1 MVERL
6 PYAICRPAN
15 HVQQSLDRDHH
26 DETQAEID
34 ARQTGDGG
42 LTATC
47 RQAGVRQAGMK
58 AGMKRQRW
66 PSRSELPIFKLNKAF
81 RSAGLS

>member
-1 MVERL
+1 MVEGL

-15 HVQQSLDRDHH
+15 HVQQGLDRDHH

-47 RQAGVRQAGMK
+47 RQAGFRQAGMK
-58 AGMKRQRW
+58 RERW